1 MENKIVIL
9 MSCVSKLESEGVF
22 KSHFHPYYQLNH
34 ILKGHF
40 TYTVNGEAFQ
50 AQPGDTILI
59 PSNSIHSL
67 VSNSKENAY
76 YYEVKFSTYSKKDK
90 ELCDD
95 IGVFVPQDPFTGEL
109 LSAIIKE
116 NENLT
121 KPSLEVMVNYLY
133 SILYNLSADTRRQK
147 NIPSKYIE
155 VSSYSEPT
163 RQTILFLEDHYARK
177 LSLNDIVSHTKVK
190 KSHLCRKFKEET
202 SLTIFEC
209 LMIIRVRKAIELLT
223 FTSMSLAQ
231 ISKETAFANLTHF
244 SRVFT
249 KHVMIPPGQ
258 YRKHLHHQG
267 QYMTD
272 AEHGQEKQL
281 PVIRAPLS
289 GEKIDFTTFT
299 PFAIGQ

>member
-9 MSCVSKLESEGVF
+9 MSCISKLESEGVF

-34 ILKGHF
+34 ILKGNF
-40 TYTVNGEAFQ
+40 TYTVNEQTFQ
-50 AQPGDTILI
+50 AKPGDTILI

-67 VSNSKENAY
+67 MSNSKSNAY

-95 IGVFVPQDPFTGEL
+95 ISVNMPQDHFTGEL
-109 LSAIIKE
+109 LAAIIKE

-133 SILYNLSADTRRQK
+133 SILYNLSAEARRQK
-147 NIPSKYIE
+147 NVPSKYIE

-163 RQTILFLEDHYARK
+163 RQTILFLEDNYSRK
-177 LSLNDIVSHTKVK
+177 LSLQDIVAHTNIK
-190 KSHLCRKFKEET
+190 KSHLCRIFKEET

-231 ISKETAFANLTHF
+231 ISRETSFANLTHF

-272 AEHGQEKQL
+272 AEHSQEMQL
-281 PVIRAPLS
+281 PVVRVPLS
-289 GEKIDFTTFT
+289 GEKIDITSLTS
-299 PFAIGQ
+299 FAIGQ